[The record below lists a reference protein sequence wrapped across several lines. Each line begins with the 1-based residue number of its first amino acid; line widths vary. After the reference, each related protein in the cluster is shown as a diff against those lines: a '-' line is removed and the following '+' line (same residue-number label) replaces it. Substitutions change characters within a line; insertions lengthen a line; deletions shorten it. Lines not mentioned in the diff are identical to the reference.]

1 MLREPFIWRSG
12 MGPYQGRMRALLGV
26 VLAALLASPGA
37 AGIAAADEED
47 HDRARAALKAGE
59 IRPLREIMSSVQVR
73 CGGRVIEAELE
84 EGSRDGRRI
93 WLYQL
98 RMMMPRGD
106 VLRLDVDA
114 ATKEILKIKGRG
126 ADEACR

>member
-1 MLREPFIWRSG
+1 

-26 VLAALLASPGA
+26 VLATLLASPGP
-37 AGIAAADEED
+37 AGIAVADEED

-59 IRPLREIMSSVQVR
+59 IQPLREIMSSVQVR

-84 EGSRDGRRI
+84 EGSRDGRRM

-98 RMMMPRGD
+98 RMLMPRGD

-114 ATKEILKIKGRG
+114 ATKEILKVKGRG

>member
-1 MLREPFIWRSG
+1 MH
-12 MGPYQGRMRALLGV
+12 ALLGV
-26 VLAALLASPGA
+26 VLAALLLSPGV
-37 AGIAAADEED
+37 AGVAVADEDD
-47 HDRARAALKAGE
+47 HDRARAVLKAGE
-59 IRPLREIMSSVQVR
+59 IRPLREIMASVQVR
-73 CGGRVIEAELE
+73 CGGQVIEAELE

-98 RMMMPRGD
+98 RLMMPRGD